1 MDERIILFGA
11 GWKKDKLIELIEK
24 YGGFEIVEIWDN
36 SSSRWGEKTTV
47 RGYEVAATAPHDLQ
61 NYNIVI
67 ASDVYFGEIKK
78 QLIEEFG
85 IEEGRIK
92 SGNYL
97 FKNLSLI
104 HI

>member
-47 RGYEVAATAPHDLQ
+47 W
-61 NYNIVI
+61 
-67 ASDVYFGEIKK
+67 K
-78 QLIEEFG
+78 
-85 IEEGRIK
+85 
-92 SGNYL
+92 
-97 FKNLSLI
+97 
-104 HI
+104 